1 MRHALSAGA
10 LNSLTIGLVKPF
22 AQEGIRVNTVSPGMT
37 ETDMVGDLKETF
49 DWTQVPLG
57 RIGTPEE
64 VANAVYWL
72 CSDEASYVAGAN
84 VRVAGGRP
92 PGTTLG

>member
-1 MRHALSAGA
+1 MAFRADVSFPCA
-10 LNSLTIGLVKPF
+10 P
-22 AQEGIRVNTVSPGMT
+22 AQGMT
-37 ETDMVGDLKETF
+37 DTDMIADSRTTF
-49 DWTQVPLG
+49 DMSVIPLG
-57 RIGTPEE
+57 RLGQPNEIADC
-64 VANAVYWL
+64 VAWL

>member
-1 MRHALSAGA
+1 MLLRKKLVSGGRCQNNLRTLS
-10 LNSLTIGLVKPF
+10 PE
-22 AQEGIRVNTVSPGMT
+22 QEEEDLQEKQIPLARV
-37 ETDMVGDLKETF
+37 
-49 DWTQVPLG
+49 
-57 RIGTPEE
+57 GTPEE
-64 VANAVYWL
+64 VANCVVWL

>member
-1 MRHALSAGA
+1 MSPLRRAAV
-10 LNSLTIGLVKPF
+10 GLVKPL
-22 AQEGIRVNTVSPGMT
+22 AEAGVRLNTVSPGMT
-37 ETDMVGDLKETF
+37 ATEMVAETAKTF
-49 DWTQVPLG
+49 DFSQIPLG
-57 RIGTPEE
+57 RMAEPEE
-64 VANAVYWL
+64 IAATVVWL